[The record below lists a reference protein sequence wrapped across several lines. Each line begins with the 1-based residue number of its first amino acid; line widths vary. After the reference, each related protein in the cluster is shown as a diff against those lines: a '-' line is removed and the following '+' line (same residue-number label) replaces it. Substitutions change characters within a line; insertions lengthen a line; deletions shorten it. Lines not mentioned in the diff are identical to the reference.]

1 MEDNLTSQDTFAPS
15 IFDTV
20 QSMAAES
27 KINLGVPKETPST
40 DLKIDLDTAKILV
53 EIPFDIASQIFKVND
68 IQLRPEQT
76 EKLAQLWR
84 APMERLLAKYEDSD
98 LYIAAAA
105 TVAIAG
111 EKYLDY
117 KLEQSRRN
125 STGNAGQGK
134 NQLREGEAITI

>member
-1 MEDNLTSQDTFAPS
+1 MEDNITSQDTFAPS

-20 QSMAAES
+20 NAMATES
-27 KINLGVPKETPST
+27 KLNLTPSATPKE

-53 EIPFDIASQIFKVND
+53 TIPFDIAAQVLKSND
-68 IQLRPEQT
+68 IYLNDKQV
-76 EKLAQLWR
+76 EKLGQLWR
-84 APMERLLAKYEDSD
+84 APMERLLSKYEDSD

-125 STGNAGQGK
+125 RTGNE
-134 NQLREGEAITI
+134 REGKDELRKESSISL